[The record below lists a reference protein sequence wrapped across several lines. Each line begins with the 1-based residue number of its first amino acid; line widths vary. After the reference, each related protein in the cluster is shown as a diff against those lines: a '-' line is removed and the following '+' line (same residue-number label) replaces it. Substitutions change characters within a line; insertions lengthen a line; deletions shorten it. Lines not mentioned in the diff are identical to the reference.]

1 MAFAMPGTRRRLE
14 CRAISSLGD
23 FRSAL
28 KLAVE
33 DFTGCVKFAGP
44 VGRNSF
50 AEHDFCN
57 EKERSK
63 DSSDTDVWE

>member
-1 MAFAMPGTRRRLE
+1 
-14 CRAISSLGD
+14 
-23 FRSAL
+23 
-28 KLAVE
+28 VE